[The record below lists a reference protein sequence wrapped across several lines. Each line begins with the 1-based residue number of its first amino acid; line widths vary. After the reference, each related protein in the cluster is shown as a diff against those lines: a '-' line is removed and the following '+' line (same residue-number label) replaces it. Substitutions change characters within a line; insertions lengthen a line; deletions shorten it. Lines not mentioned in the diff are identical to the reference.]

1 MVYKNFVAE
10 KIGAHNLNG
19 LTGDQRGSLEDF
31 AARHYFT
38 PQNYKSKVVKL
49 LQHLLIYPQSWFKG
63 SSITLPIKFFALVY
77 VVNSQ
82 REYGNTQAPQSEA
95 LKIIKKPA
103 GQKSFGGN

>member
-38 PQNYKSKVVKL
+38 PPNYKSKVVRL
-49 LQHLLIYPQSWFKG
+49 LQH
-63 SSITLPIKFFALVY
+63 
-77 VVNSQ
+77 
-82 REYGNTQAPQSEA
+82 
-95 LKIIKKPA
+95 
-103 GQKSFGGN
+103 